1 MSQNIVSISRSTDDL
16 SAIRSMLAGLEDKLS
31 AMVELTAAQR
41 LELVKMGPTSEAFV
55 RQSLATLEQDP
66 DILPRS
72 FDLEEMQRDLVAL
85 DQLRPIFSRLR
96 QLAGRADDTERAL
109 GNDLY
114 ESALA
119 AYRIAKATDGSAVAD
134 ALQEHGSERFAS
146 NGKRTST
153 PKDSAN

>member
-1 MSQNIVSISRSTDDL
+1 MSQNIVSISLSTDDL

-72 FDLEEMQRDLVAL
+72 FDLEEMQRDLQAL

-119 AYRIAKATDGSAVAD
+119 AYRFAKATDGSAVAD
-134 ALQEHGSERFAS
+134 ALAPMHSHVAVR
-146 NGKRTST
+146 
-153 PKDSAN
+153 

>member
-1 MSQNIVSISRSTDDL
+1 
-16 SAIRSMLAGLEDKLS
+16 
-31 AMVELTAAQR
+31 
-41 LELVKMGPTSEAFV
+41 MGARSEAFV
-55 RQSLATLEQDP
+55 RHTLDTLEQDP

-119 AYRIAKATDGSAVAD
+119 AYTASPRPPTAARWPMRCRSMARSASRPTASAARPPKTAPTDTPGAPRGSATPGRPRDGPV
-134 ALQEHGSERFAS
+134 RFNPTHPHS
-146 NGKRTST
+146 NPTRVTFKPT
-153 PKDSAN
+153 

>member
-1 MSQNIVSISRSTDDL
+1 MSQNIVSISLSNDDL
-16 SAIRSMLAGLEDKLS
+16 AAIREMLAGLEDKLR

-119 AYRIAKATDGSAVAD
+119 AYRFAKATDGSAVAD

-146 NGKRTST
+146 NGKRSPT
-153 PKDSAN
+153 PEDSAN

>member
-1 MSQNIVSISRSTDDL
+1 MSQNIVSISLSNDDL
-16 SAIRSMLAGLEDKLS
+16 AAIRGMLAGLEDKLS

>member
-1 MSQNIVSISRSTDDL
+1 MSQNIVSISLSTDDL
-16 SAIRSMLAGLEDKLS
+16 SAIRSMLTGLEDKLS

-119 AYRIAKATDGSAVAD
+119 AYRFAKATDGSAVAD

>member
-1 MSQNIVSISRSTDDL
+1 MSQNIVSISLSGDDIT
-16 SAIRSMLAGLEDKLS
+16 AIRSMLAGLEEKLKV
-31 AMVELTAAQR
+31 MVELTADQR
-41 LELVKMGPTSEAFV
+41 VSLLRMGARSESFV
-55 RQSLATLEQDP
+55 RHTLDTLEQDP

-114 ESALA
+114 ESARA
-119 AYRIAKATDGSAVAD
+119 AYRFAKATDGKLSQMAAQ
-134 ALQEHGSERFAS
+134 AQAAQAAQQGGQPAAQPK
-146 NGKRTST
+146 GK
-153 PKDSAN
+153 